1 MLQQHCMYKRHA
13 SKGLVYERQ
22 DDVTYDACVVLWTLR
37 WAWNPSLWST
47 FSWKWVPSLGQRV
60 WDLAEEDEDLAVM
73 MHQGWEGGQI
83 NTCSVKFQRNA
94 SLLEGQRRAAPPSC
108 HDPTETLR
116 GNRIPQPRM
125 RRPAGCSGRRR
136 GRAAGVTSSPS
147 GVLDDLASAAR
158 AKGSP
163 RSNYCVFTATD
174 QLSGLMIYKHILYA
188 LTRGCLQPF
197 RHAFSG
203 ALPEAGA
210 RDRLPEAAQSECLD
224 AHGTTGCVCDPESN
238 HSRLLGI
245 LGHWKSLGLFS
256 PIWAGRLWQVS
267 EDIVLLLGLK

>member
-1 MLQQHCMYKRHA
+1 
-13 SKGLVYERQ
+13 
-22 DDVTYDACVVLWTLR
+22 
-37 WAWNPSLWST
+37 
-47 FSWKWVPSLGQRV
+47 
-60 WDLAEEDEDLAVM
+60 
-73 MHQGWEGGQI
+73 
-83 NTCSVKFQRNA
+83 
-94 SLLEGQRRAAPPSC
+94 
-108 HDPTETLR
+108 
-116 GNRIPQPRM
+116 M

-147 GVLDDLASAAR
+147 GVSDDLASAAR

-174 QLSGLMIYKHILYA
+174 ELSGLMIYKHILYA

-224 AHGTTGCVCDPESN
+224 AHGTTGCVWPGEQPFTSVG
-238 HSRLLGI
+238 HPWP
-245 LGHWKSLGLFS
+245 LGHSVFSLQYELVVCDKFQR
-256 PIWAGRLWQVS
+256 I
-267 EDIVLLLGLK
+267 

>member
-94 SLLEGQRRAAPPSC
+94 SLLEGQRRTAPPSC
-108 HDPTETLR
+108 HDPTEALR
-116 GNRIPQPRM
+116 GNRSPQRGALAGEEVGLQEWPRL
-125 RRPAGCSGRRR
+125 
-136 GRAAGVTSSPS
+136 RAASWMTSPQQL
-147 GVLDDLASAAR
+147 VRR
-158 AKGSP
+158 AL
-163 RSNYCVFTATD
+163 REATIVYL
-174 QLSGLMIYKHILYA
+174 QLQM
-188 LTRGCLQPF
+188 
-197 RHAFSG
+197 
-203 ALPEAGA
+203 
-210 RDRLPEAAQSECLD
+210 
-224 AHGTTGCVCDPESN
+224 N
-238 HSRLLGI
+238 
-245 LGHWKSLGLFS
+245 
-256 PIWAGRLWQVS
+256 
-267 EDIVLLLGLK
+267 